1 MTSARRASRRLAA
14 RVDAAP
20 RRARSHRVMRAVSR
34 SANADARGAS
44 SLSRAREA
52 NARQRAA
59 FARFASERRD
69 ALAVASPS
77 RARELCVARGG
88 GADGNLFVE
97 SFFDLANVVAGG
109 RDVGSGGH
117 TRLAERIGEDVYVQ
131 VNAWRLYA
139 RDMKFHDGL
148 AKVFAVKIAANGN
161 KMSDALVEE
170 VLGTVR
176 VPLGGGKSDARLVD
190 LCPSASVAALKNI
203 LRDYVDDRL

>member
-1 MTSARRASRRLAA
+1 MRSTCASARDTSL
-14 RVDAAP
+14 
-20 RRARSHRVMRAVSR
+20 
-34 SANADARGAS
+34 AS

-59 FARFASERRD
+59 FARFALERRD
-69 ALAVASPS
+69 EISVAFPS
-77 RARELCVARGG
+77 RSRELCVAR
-88 GADGNLFVE
+88 ATEKDGNVFVE

-109 RDVGSGGH
+109 RDAGSVGS

-131 VNAWRLYA
+131 VNAWRLYT

-176 VPLGGGKSDARLVD
+176 VPLGGGKSDARLID
-190 LCPSASVAALKNI
+190 LCPSTSVNALKNI